1 MKETEYQDCYE
12 MDLVSKCALQAEGDN
27 GGGHFIA
34 FLRYCSGRLNKGDS
48 VQAIWHDFQKKA
60 Q

>member
-1 MKETEYQDCYE
+1 MKETEYQACYE
-12 MDLVSKCALQAEGDN
+12 MGLVAKRALRAEG
-27 GGGHFIA
+27 GGDGRDFID
-34 FLRYCSGRLNKGDS
+34 FLRYCSARLNKGDS